1 MLRMLD
7 LFSGIGGFSYA
18 GEKLVGGYETVAFCE
33 YDKHAQK
40 VLRKHWPDTEIIDD
54 VRELANDADRF
65 RGLVDIV
72 VGGYP
77 CQPFSLAGVRRGDK
91 DDRHLWPEMLR
102 IIQAVRPTWVIGENV
117 AGHISMGLD
126 EVLSDLEAE
135 GYQARCF
142 VIPAVA
148 ADARHRRDRCWI
160 VAHSSVNGDRRDAGK
175 FQETHE
181 QQKKKRPQEWVCEP
195 DATSEIR
202 REKFRGN
209 GTPAPDGG
217 TKSMG
222 NAKRDGSSAAEVRGE
237 PQEDGGGSSEGQSAT
252 EQSARAGR
260 PRDGQEVARGAGTK
274 SMGNANESDSKGVY
288 SGEPE
293 PSEQGG
299 RQGLAS
305 GCEDVS
311 NADSQRLQGVGQKRD
326 NEGSAGLCG
335 GEARWEKSFWEPE
348 PAVGRV
354 ANGIPGRVHRL
365 RQLGNSIVP
374 QVAARILWAIKEA
387 HNG

>member
-117 AGHISMGLD
+117 AGHITMGLD
-126 EVLSDLEAE
+126 EVLSDLETE

-148 ADARHRRDRCWI
+148 ADAYHRRDRCWI
-160 VAHSSVNGDRRDAGK
+160 IAHADSEGEPVGAVD
-175 FQETHE
+175 E
-181 QQKKKRPQEWVCEP
+181 QRLGR
-195 DATSEIR
+195 AI
-202 REKFRGN
+202 
-209 GTPAPDGG
+209 
-217 TKSMG
+217 MG
-222 NAKRDGSSAAEVRGE
+222 NTQHDGSSAAAVRRGTKE
-237 PQEDGGGSSEGQSAT
+237 TGNNIEEGTSEAS
-252 EQSARAGR
+252 QSARAGG
-260 PRDGQEVARGAGTK
+260 PRDGQKVATGARAETVGDADSGNSKRLITPADKGRRKQGFAAGREDVPDARGEG
-274 SMGNANESDSKGVY
+274 
-288 SGEPE
+288 
-293 PSEQGG
+293 
-299 RQGLAS
+299 
-305 GCEDVS
+305 
-311 NADSQRLQGVGQKRD
+311 LQGNVG
-326 NEGSAGLCG
+326 EGQ
-335 GEARWEKSFWEPE
+335 ARAQGQSQGYPAQCRWWEPE

-354 ANGIPGRVHRL
+354 ANGVPGRVHRL

-387 HNG
+387 HDA

>member
-33 YDKHAQK
+33 YDKHCQK

-160 VAHSSVNGDRRDAGK
+160 VGY
-175 FQETHE
+175 
-181 QQKKKRPQEWVCEP
+181 
-195 DATSEIR
+195 SEL
-202 REKFRGN
+202 N
-209 GTPAPDGG
+209 
-217 TKSMG
+217 
-222 NAKRDGSSAAEVRGE
+222 GSSAAEVRGE
-237 PQEDGGGSSEGQSAT
+237 PQEDGGRSSKGQGVA

-260 PRDGQEVARGAGTK
+260 PRDGQEVARGARAETV
-274 SMGNANESDSKGVY
+274 GNAEDVRRDIRQDTEREGSKDQQDKSQSGVRGKSVGSDK
-288 SGEPE
+288 
-293 PSEQGG
+293 
-299 RQGLAS
+299 
-305 GCEDVS
+305 DVS

>member
-126 EVLSDLEAE
+126 TVLSDLEAE

-148 ADARHRRDRCWI
+148 ADACHRRDRCWI
-160 VAHSSVNGDRRDAGK
+160 IAHAD
-175 FQETHE
+175 
-181 QQKKKRPQEWVCEP
+181 
-195 DATSEIR
+195 SE
-202 REKFRGN
+202 GQ
-209 GTPAPDGG
+209 PDG
-217 TKSMG
+217 SINEQRLERAIMG
-222 NAKRDGSSAAEVRGE
+222 NAQHDGSSASGDIGRIQRELDRKTQEIEQSEGSGDRASAVGNAEDVRRNIRQDTEREGSKDQQDKSQSSVWGE
-237 PQEDGGGSSEGQSAT
+237 PIGS
-252 EQSARAGR
+252 
-260 PRDGQEVARGAGTK
+260 DK
-274 SMGNANESDSKGVY
+274 
-288 SGEPE
+288 
-293 PSEQGG
+293 
-299 RQGLAS
+299 
-305 GCEDVS
+305 DVP
-311 NADSQRLQGVGQKRD
+311 NADSERPQGVGQKRD
-326 NEGSAGLCG
+326 DEGSAGLRG

-354 ANGIPGRVHRL
+354 ANGVPSRVHRL

>member
-126 EVLSDLEAE
+126 TVLSDLETA

-148 ADARHRRDRCWI
+148 ADAPHRRDRCWI
-160 VAHSSVNGDRRDAGK
+160 VAHADSHGEPVGTVN
-175 FQETHE
+175 E
-181 QQKKKRPQEWVCEP
+181 QRMARAVV
-195 DATSEIR
+195 
-202 REKFRGN
+202 GN
-209 GTPAPDGG
+209 TEH
-217 TKSMG
+217 
-222 NAKRDGSSAAEVRGE
+222 DGSSASGDISKLQREFDRQAEKT
-237 PQEDGGGSSEGQSAT
+237 QQSAGSSS
-252 EQSARAGR
+252 RAGEGVATSAKPKLVADAVSVR
-260 PRDGQEVARGAGTK
+260 CEWQSRGKSGMELTNRNIQPR
-274 SMGNANESDSKGVY
+274 
-288 SGEPE
+288 
-293 PSEQGG
+293 
-299 RQGLAS
+299 
-305 GCEDVS
+305 
-311 NADSQRLQGVGQKRD
+311 
-326 NEGSAGLCG
+326 
-335 GEARWEKSFWEPE
+335 WWEPE

-354 ANGIPGRVHRL
+354 VNGLPGRVHRVK
-365 RQLGNSIVP
+365 QLGNSIVP

-387 HNG
+387 HDA

>member
-126 EVLSDLEAE
+126 TVLSDLEAE

-148 ADARHRRDRCWI
+148 ADAYHRRDRCWVI
-160 VAHSSVNGDRRDAGK
+160 AYADREGEPVSAVN
-175 FQETHE
+175 E
-181 QQKKKRPQEWVCEP
+181 QRLERAV
-195 DATSEIR
+195 
-202 REKFRGN
+202 
-209 GTPAPDGG
+209 
-217 TKSMG
+217 MG
-222 NAKRDGSSAAEVRGE
+222 YAKHDGSSATTVRRSAKKTSDNIEEG
-237 PQEDGGGSSEGQSAT
+237 PSEASQSKGT
-252 EQSARAGR
+252 GR
-260 PRDGQEVARGAGTK
+260 PRDGQEMERGAGAEAV
-274 SMGNANESDSKGVY
+274 GNAENIRCDVRQDTEREGSKDQQDKSQFSVWGEPSGSDKDVPNA
-288 SGEPE
+288 SGE
-293 PSEQGG
+293 G
-299 RQGLAS
+299 
-305 GCEDVS
+305 
-311 NADSQRLQGVGQKRD
+311 LQGNVGQGQTGAQGQP
-326 NEGSAGLCG
+326 EGYPAQC
-335 GEARWEKSFWEPE
+335 RWWEPE

>member
-126 EVLSDLEAE
+126 EVLLDLEAE

-160 VAHSSVNGDRRDAGK
+160 IAYADREG
-175 FQETHE
+175 
-181 QQKKKRPQEWVCEP
+181 EP
-195 DATSEIR
+195 D
-202 REKFRGN
+202 
-209 GTPAPDGG
+209 GTINEQRLERAV
-217 TKSMG
+217 MG
-222 NAKRDGSSAAEVRGE
+222 NAKHDGSSAVRDIGRIQGE
-237 PQEDGGGSSEGQSAT
+237 PDRQTQEIEQFEGSSSGASA
-252 EQSARAGR
+252 
-260 PRDGQEVARGAGTK
+260 
-274 SMGNANESDSKGVY
+274 MGNAEREQRGTAEARRLDVDRLVLDRSQGREETDKAKG
-288 SGEPE
+288 SG
-293 PSEQGG
+293 
-299 RQGLAS
+299 A
-305 GCEDVS
+305 DVS
-311 NADSQRLQGVGQKRD
+311 NASGEGLQGDVG
-326 NEGSAGLCG
+326 EGQAGAQGQSEGYPAQC
-335 GEARWEKSFWEPE
+335 RWWEPE

-354 ANGIPGRVHRL
+354 ANGVSGRIHRL

-374 QVAARILWAIKEA
+374 PVAARILWAIKEA

>member
-54 VRELANDADRF
+54 VRELANDAERF
-65 RGLVDIV
+65 RGSVDIIC
-72 VGGYP
+72 GGYP

-117 AGHISMGLD
+117 AGHITMGLD
-126 EVLSDLEAE
+126 TVLSDLEAE

-148 ADARHRRDRCWI
+148 ADAYHRRERCWI
-160 VAHSSVNGDRRDAGK
+160 IAHADREGEPASAVN
-175 FQETHE
+175 E
-181 QQKKKRPQEWVCEP
+181 QRLER
-195 DATSEIR
+195 AI
-202 REKFRGN
+202 
-209 GTPAPDGG
+209 
-217 TKSMG
+217 MG
-222 NAKRDGSSAAEVRGE
+222 NAQHDGSSAAAVRRGTKKTSDNIE
-237 PQEDGGGSSEGQSAT
+237 ERPSEAS
-252 EQSARAGR
+252 QSARTGR
-260 PRDGQEVARGAGTK
+260 PRDGQKVATGAGAGAV
-274 SMGNANESDSKGVY
+274 GNAER
-288 SGEPE
+288 
-293 PSEQGG
+293 EQRGTAKARRLDVDRSVLDRSQG
-299 RQGLAS
+299 REETDATEGSSA
-305 GCEDVS
+305 DVS
-311 NADSQRLQGVGQKRD
+311 NPDSEGLQRQSKPKGSRQKGRQQIGD
-326 NEGSAGLCG
+326 EGLPWG
-335 GEARWEKSFWEPE
+335 KSKFWEPE

-354 ANGIPGRVHRL
+354 ANGVPGRVHRL
-365 RQLGNSIVP
+365 KQLGNSIVP

>member
-102 IIQAVRPTWVIGENV
+102 IIQAIRPTWVIGENV

-126 EVLSDLEAE
+126 TVLSDLEAE

-148 ADARHRRDRCWI
+148 ADAYHRRDRCWI
-160 VAHSSVNGDRRDAGK
+160 VGYSKH
-175 FQETHE
+175 
-181 QQKKKRPQEWVCEP
+181 
-195 DATSEIR
+195 
-202 REKFRGN
+202 
-209 GTPAPDGG
+209 
-217 TKSMG
+217 
-222 NAKRDGSSAAEVRGE
+222 DGSSASGDISKLQREFDRQAKKT
-237 PQEDGGGSSEGQSAT
+237 QQSEGSGDRAGAVGDAERKQWGAAETRRLDVDRLVLDRSQGREETDAVKRSGADVPDASG
-252 EQSARAGR
+252 EGLQGDVGEGQARAQR
-260 PRDGQEVARGAGTK
+260 QP
-274 SMGNANESDSKGVY
+274 
-288 SGEPE
+288 
-293 PSEQGG
+293 QGYPA
-299 RQGLAS
+299 Q
-305 GCEDVS
+305 C
-311 NADSQRLQGVGQKRD
+311 
-326 NEGSAGLCG
+326 
-335 GEARWEKSFWEPE
+335 RWWEPE

-354 ANGIPGRVHRL
+354 ANGVSGRVHRL

>member
-1 MLRMLD
+1 MLD

-77 CQPFSLAGVRRGDK
+77 CQPFSQAGKRLGDQ
-91 DDRHLWPEMLR
+91 DDRHLWPAMLAV
-102 IIQAVRPTWVIGENV
+102 IEKVRPTWVCGENV
-117 AGHISMGLD
+117 NGHIAMGVD
-126 EVLSDLEAE
+126 TVLSDLEAAN
-135 GYQARCF
+135 YTARTF

-148 ADARHRRDRCWI
+148 ADAPHRRDRCWI
-160 VAHSSVNGDRRDAGK
+160 VAHTNSNAKPDGTVNEQRLERATVVGDTNSKG
-175 FQETHE
+175 
-181 QQKKKRPQEWVCEP
+181 
-195 DATSEIR
+195 
-202 REKFRGN
+202 FRGTHN
-209 GTPAPDGG
+209 N
-217 TKSMG
+217 KSVS
-222 NAKRDGSSAAEVRGE
+222 KWVQREFSQPSDTLAARRKSRR
-237 PQEDGGGSSEGQSAT
+237 QAT
-252 EQSARAGR
+252 Q
-260 PRDGQEVARGAGTK
+260 
-274 SMGNANESDSKGVY
+274 
-288 SGEPE
+288 
-293 PSEQGG
+293 
-299 RQGLAS
+299 
-305 GCEDVS
+305 
-311 NADSQRLQGVGQKRD
+311 
-326 NEGSAGLCG
+326 
-335 GEARWEKSFWEPE
+335 FWEPE

-365 RQLGNSIVP
+365 KQLGNSIVP

>member
-91 DDRHLWPEMLR
+91 DDRHLWPAMLAV
-102 IIQAVRPTWVIGENV
+102 IEKVRPTWVIGENV
-117 AGHISMGLD
+117 AGHITLGLD
-126 EVLSDLEAE
+126 TVLSDLEAA
-135 GYQARCF
+135 GYASRCF

-148 ADARHRRDRCWI
+148 ADAQHRRDRCWI
-160 VAHSSVNGDRRDAGK
+160 VGNAQHDGSFASGDISKLQREFDRQAEKTQQSEGSGDRAGAMGDTK
-175 FQETHE
+175 N
-181 QQKKKRPQEWVCEP
+181 
-195 DATSEIR
+195 IR
-202 REKFRGN
+202 RDIGQDTEREGSKDQQDKSQSGIRG
-209 GTPAPDGG
+209 
-217 TKSMG
+217 KSV
-222 NAKRDGSSAAEVRGE
+222 GS
-237 PQEDGGGSSEGQSAT
+237 D
-252 EQSARAGR
+252 
-260 PRDGQEVARGAGTK
+260 K
-274 SMGNANESDSKGVY
+274 
-288 SGEPE
+288 
-293 PSEQGG
+293 
-299 RQGLAS
+299 
-305 GCEDVS
+305 DVP
-311 NADSQRLQGVGQKRD
+311 NADSEGLQRQSKPKGSRQKGRQQIG
-326 NEGSAGLCG
+326 NEGLPWG
-335 GEARWEKSFWEPE
+335 KSKFWLPE

-354 ANGIPGRVHRL
+354 ANGVPGRIHRL

>member
-102 IIQAVRPTWVIGENV
+102 IIKAVRPTWVIGENV

-160 VAHSSVNGDRRDAGK
+160 IAYSESARTGFNDRGLRQRAEGIDRGEKTKAETVGNAEDVRRNIRQDTEREGSKDQQDKSQSSV
-175 FQETHE
+175 
-181 QQKKKRPQEWVCEP
+181 W
-195 DATSEIR
+195 
-202 REKFRGN
+202 
-209 GTPAPDGG
+209 
-217 TKSMG
+217 
-222 NAKRDGSSAAEVRGE
+222 GE
-237 PQEDGGGSSEGQSAT
+237 PIGS
-252 EQSARAGR
+252 
-260 PRDGQEVARGAGTK
+260 DK
-274 SMGNANESDSKGVY
+274 
-288 SGEPE
+288 
-293 PSEQGG
+293 
-299 RQGLAS
+299 
-305 GCEDVS
+305 DVP
-311 NADSQRLQGVGQKRD
+311 NADSERSQGVGQKRD
-326 NEGSAGLCG
+326 DEGSAGLRG

-354 ANGIPGRVHRL
+354 ANGVPGRVHRL

>member
-1 MLRMLD
+1 MLKMLD

-33 YDKHAQK
+33 YDKHCQK

-142 VIPAVA
+142 VVPAVA
-148 ADARHRRDRCWI
+148 ADAHHRRDRCWI
-160 VAHSSVNGDRRDAGK
+160 VAHADRKG
-175 FQETHE
+175 
-181 QQKKKRPQEWVCEP
+181 EP
-195 DATSEIR
+195 D
-202 REKFRGN
+202 
-209 GTPAPDGG
+209 GTVNEQRLERAV
-217 TKSMG
+217 MG
-222 NAKRDGSSAAEVRGE
+222 NAEHDGSSAAEVKRGAKKTS
-237 PQEDGGGSSEGQSAT
+237 DNIKKGSGEASQSEGT
-252 EQSARAGR
+252 GR
-260 PRDGQEVARGAGTK
+260 PRDGQEVARGARASALGDTERQQWGAAEAGRLDVDGSLLDRSQWREK
-274 SMGNANESDSKGVY
+274 TDNTEG
-288 SGEPE
+288 SG
-293 PSEQGG
+293 
-299 RQGLAS
+299 A
-305 GCEDVS
+305 DVS
-311 NADSQRLQGVGQKRD
+311 NADSPRLQRQSEPKGSGQTGRQPFGD
-326 NEGSAGLCG
+326 EGLPWGKG
-335 GEARWEKSFWEPE
+335 KFWEPE

-354 ANGIPGRVHRL
+354 ANGVPNRIHRL

-387 HNG
+387 HDA

>member
-54 VRELANDADRF
+54 VRELANDAERF
-65 RGLVDIV
+65 RGSVDIIC
-72 VGGYP
+72 GGYP

-160 VAHSSVNGDRRDAGK
+160 VGYSKH
-175 FQETHE
+175 
-181 QQKKKRPQEWVCEP
+181 
-195 DATSEIR
+195 
-202 REKFRGN
+202 
-209 GTPAPDGG
+209 
-217 TKSMG
+217 
-222 NAKRDGSSAAEVRGE
+222 DGSFASGDIGRIQRELDR
-237 PQEDGGGSSEGQSAT
+237 QTQKI
-252 EQSARAGR
+252 EQSAGSGDRASA
-260 PRDGQEVARGAGTK
+260 V
-274 SMGNANESDSKGVY
+274 GNAEREQRGTAKARRLDVDRSVLDRSQGREETDAVEGSGADVPNA
-288 SGEPE
+288 SGE
-293 PSEQGG
+293 G
-299 RQGLAS
+299 
-305 GCEDVS
+305 
-311 NADSQRLQGVGQKRD
+311 LQGNVGQ
-326 NEGSAGLCG
+326 GQ
-335 GEARWEKSFWEPE
+335 ARAQGQSQGYPAQCRWWEPE

-354 ANGIPGRVHRL
+354 ANGVPGRVHRL
-365 RQLGNSIVP
+365 KQLGNSIVP

>member
-54 VRELANDADRF
+54 VRELANDAERF
-65 RGLVDIV
+65 RGSVDIIC
-72 VGGYP
+72 GGYP
-77 CQPFSLAGVRRGDK
+77 CQPFSAAGKRRGDK

-102 IIQAVRPTWVIGENV
+102 IIQAVRPTWVCGENV

-148 ADARHRRDRCWI
+148 ADARHRRDRCW
-160 VAHSSVNGDRRDAGK
+160 VVGY
-175 FQETHE
+175 
-181 QQKKKRPQEWVCEP
+181 
-195 DATSEIR
+195 SEH
-202 REKFRGN
+202 
-209 GTPAPDGG
+209 
-217 TKSMG
+217 
-222 NAKRDGSSAAEVRGE
+222 DGSFASGDIGRVQRELNRQTQEV
-237 PQEDGGGSSEGQSAT
+237 
-252 EQSARAGR
+252 EQSAGSSS
-260 PRDGQEVARGAGTK
+260 GAEAV
-274 SMGNANESDSKGVY
+274 GNAEDVRRNIRQDTEREGSKDQQDKSQSGVRGKSVGSDKDVPNTDSKR
-288 SGEPE
+288 S
-293 PSEQGG
+293 
-299 RQGLAS
+299 
-305 GCEDVS
+305 
-311 NADSQRLQGVGQKRD
+311 QGVGQKRD

-354 ANGIPGRVHRL
+354 ANGVPGRVHRL
-365 RQLGNSIVP
+365 KQLGNSIVP

>member
-77 CQPFSLAGVRRGDK
+77 CQPFSAAGKRRGDK

-142 VIPAVA
+142 VIPAVS
-148 ADARHRRDRCWI
+148 ADAYHRRDRCWI
-160 VAHSSVNGDRRDAGK
+160 VGY
-175 FQETHE
+175 
-181 QQKKKRPQEWVCEP
+181 
-195 DATSEIR
+195 SEL
-202 REKFRGN
+202 N
-209 GTPAPDGG
+209 
-217 TKSMG
+217 
-222 NAKRDGSSAAEVRGE
+222 GSSAAEVGGE
-237 PQEDGGGSSEGQSAT
+237 PQEDGGRSSEGQSAT
-252 EQSARAGR
+252 EQFARAGR
-260 PRDGQEVARGAGTK
+260 PRDGQEVARGARAETV
-274 SMGNANESDSKGVY
+274 GNAEDVRRDIRQDTEREGSKDQQDKSQFSVWGEPSGSDKDVPDA
-288 SGEPE
+288 SGE
-293 PSEQGG
+293 G
-299 RQGLAS
+299 
-305 GCEDVS
+305 
-311 NADSQRLQGVGQKRD
+311 LQGDVGQ
-326 NEGSAGLCG
+326 GQ
-335 GEARWEKSFWEPE
+335 ARAQGQSQGYFAQCRWWEPE

>member
-54 VRELANDADRF
+54 VRELANDAERF
-65 RGLVDIV
+65 RGSVDIIC
-72 VGGYP
+72 GGYP

-142 VIPAVA
+142 VIPAVG
-148 ADARHRRDRCWI
+148 ADAYHRRDRCWV
-160 VAHSSVNGDRRDAGK
+160 VAYSKCDGRSTAQKRSSITAATN
-175 FQETHE
+175 Q
-181 QQKKKRPQEWVCEP
+181 QQKGKNLSLHIERASCLST
-195 DATSEIR
+195 TS
-202 REKFRGN
+202 GN
-209 GTPAPDGG
+209 VAY
-217 TKSMG
+217 
-222 NAKRDGSSAAEVRGE
+222 ASAQRLQGDVGE
-237 PQEDGGGSSEGQSAT
+237 GQARAQGQSEGYPAQC
-252 EQSARAGR
+252 RWW
-260 PRDGQEVARGAGTK
+260 
-274 SMGNANESDSKGVY
+274 
-288 SGEPE
+288 EPE
-293 PSEQGG
+293 PS
-299 RQGLAS
+299 
-305 GCEDVS
+305 
-311 NADSQRLQGVGQKRD
+311 
-326 NEGSAGLCG
+326 
-335 GEARWEKSFWEPE
+335 
-348 PAVGRV
+348 VGRV
-354 ANGIPGRVHRL
+354 ANGVSGRVHRL